1 MKSHYNHTVTESQAI
16 RIGHEYAKREIERFN
31 REELPKIRNS
41 YAKMF
46 ILTLH
51 YSLGL
56 GDIRMRRVLKA
67 LGEMTCEVH
76 NFTID
81 GVFHD
86 IYDKRLKECGLWD
99 AYQEFANGECVPMS
113 EDSPYVKPKKDNEN
127 DS

>member
-1 MKSHYNHTVTESQAI
+1 MKSHYDQALTRSQAI
-16 RIGHEYAKREIERFN
+16 RIGHEYAMREIDRFN

-46 ILTLH
+46 ILALH
-51 YSLGL
+51 CGL
-56 GDIRMRRVLKA
+56 GFGDVRIRRALKA
-67 LGEMTCEVH
+67 LEEMTCEVH
-76 NFTID
+76 NCSVD

-99 AYQEFANGECVPMS
+99 AYQEFANGECVPIS
-113 EDSPYVKPKKDNEN
+113 EGSPYMKPKDEN